1 MVHFLEMSV
10 YISGE
15 EKLSILACHCS
26 VEPSSIAVLYVSA
39 LLECLCVQRSEE
51 DIRLPETR
59 IYSRNS
65 KPSASGRI
73 AVLFNNFRAISPAL
87 KTIL

>member
-51 DIRLPETR
+51 DIRGSHQKVCCQPDAHTARLHVRFTV
-59 IYSRNS
+59 
-65 KPSASGRI
+65 A
-73 AVLFNNFRAISPAL
+73 LFSWHSFSSN
-87 KTIL
+87 